1 MSTDAW
7 DDVVAIHLSGTT
19 AQVRLLADHVAGDP
33 DALRKMIPAHLGCE
47 RDFPR
52 GVKQLV
58 AERFGTSDVVR
69 MG

>member
-1 MSTDAW
+1 
-7 DDVVAIHLSGTT
+7 
-19 AQVRLLADHVAGDP
+19 
-33 DALRKMIPAHLGCE
+33 MIPTHLACE
-47 RDFPR
+47 KDFPR